1 MKIKTRGDS
10 RIVLSVFRELDA
22 MDVVLPAVAELMCMQ
37 RMAGFSSSS
46 RARGFV
52 AENL

>member
-1 MKIKTRGDS
+1 
-10 RIVLSVFRELDA
+10 

-37 RMAGFSSSS
+37 RLAGFRDS
-46 RARGFV
+46 RARRFV